1 MTRIRQSEY
10 MPGSL
15 KVQADMWHRS
25 RGDGRVR
32 VARTY
37 RLHKTRDGS
46 GAEEFVLTRY
56 EGRVP
61 DKGRVAMSSLLK
73 VEGEGYEL
81 TFTEVFSCLRKQ
93 EGAEIVKWYARNG
106 AIMEKDNG

>member
-1 MTRIRQSEY
+1 MTRIRQSEF

-15 KVQADMWHRS
+15 KVQADMFHRL

-46 GAEEFVLTRY
+46 GAEEYLLTRY
-56 EGRVP
+56 EGKHP

-73 VEGEGYEL
+73 VEGEGYSL
-81 TFTEVFSCLRKQ
+81 TFTEVFACPRKQ
-93 EGAEIVKWYARNG
+93 EGSEIVKWYARNG
-106 AIMEKDNG
+106 AIMEKENG